1 MRIGGLQKFSLS
13 DFPGIP
19 AAIIFTQGCNF
30 RCPFCH
36 NGSLLPMRGEN
47 ELDVETVL
55 NWLKSRA
62 GKLEGVV
69 VTGGE
74 PCFQADLPEFL
85 LQIKDLGF
93 KVKLDSNGSFP
104 EMLEK
109 VLDRGLVDFVAMDIK
124 ASWENYDILCGTV
137 VEKETITK
145 SIESIVQSGVPH
157 LFRTTFVPALMEE
170 QETEDI
176 AKMLP
181 QNSSYKIQEFRSE
194 TALDPRLR

>member
-36 NGSLLPMRGEN
+36 NGSLLLMHGEN

-55 NWLKSRA
+55 EWLKSRA

-74 PCFQADLPEFL
+74 PCFHADLPEFL

-124 ASWENYDILCGTV
+124 ASWENYDTLCGTV

-181 QNSSYKIQEFRSE
+181 QNSSYKIQEFRPE
-194 TALDPRLR
+194 TALDPHLR